1 MGKGLKISNGIN
13 AVLAVLPAGDP
24 VGCPVCGLGTAG
36 HYRQPSMQ
44 AADGHFAGLLER
56 TRRRLLICKYISN
69 MEAEKYGDKYLSLI
83 LKENIILSSCCN

>member
-1 MGKGLKISNGIN
+1 
-13 AVLAVLPAGDP
+13 
-24 VGCPVCGLGTAG
+24 
-36 HYRQPSMQ
+36 MQ

-83 LKENIILSSCCN
+83 LKKNIILSSCCN